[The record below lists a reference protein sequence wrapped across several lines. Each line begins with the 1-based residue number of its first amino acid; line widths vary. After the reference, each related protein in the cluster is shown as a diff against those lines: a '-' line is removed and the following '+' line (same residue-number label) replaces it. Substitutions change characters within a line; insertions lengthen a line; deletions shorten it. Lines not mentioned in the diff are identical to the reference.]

1 MLPEPDVPRD
11 TSTPANVVH
20 QFTVLR
26 GMAVALVIE
35 TPDWYSGLLQAALA
49 RIRLEARN

>member
-1 MLPEPDVPRD
+1 MVPEPDVPGD
-11 TSTPANVVH
+11 TSTPAGAVH

-26 GMAVALVIE
+26 GMVVALVIE

-49 RIRLEARN
+49 RIRLEGRN